1 MKNINIHDKETFGT
15 GLYSCDCSSSHFLD
29 DRLGHILTGD
39 LRIIENRQL
48 RELIQKGPNYRESR
62 PVNWKRCRE
71 KIKDGLDTCSN
82 KMLVG
87 KDIPGAEMTPWKN
100 ELLRKVDERIRSL
113 KLKVKPKKV
122 KQVLKQQDVIED
134 LRKLHDKFVLVPID
148 KAGNNKAIICK
159 RYYAEVILK
168 EIGEIGTGNSTYYK
182 TSKNIG
188 EIVEENIMYSKH
200 LGLDVGER
208 DKDLPTMYWIPKMHK
223 NPPSARFIIASK
235 QCSTKAISKYVSSA
249 FKLMYH
255 QIDNF
260 HKKAKFLSNYNK
272 FWILQNTEPV
282 LNSIKRINRKK
293 GAKSI
298 STYDFTTLYTNLP
311 YDKLI
316 KALHKL
322 IDFTFNGGNS
332 NYIRINK
339 WYKASWGKK
348 TKSSLGF
355 TKTSLKVAVRHLIE
369 NCYFTV
375 GNTVLRQAIFIPMG
389 IDPALFWANLFL
401 YTFEV
406 EYMSKII
413 ASDKVKARHFH
424 STNRFIDDL
433 CTLNDGGEF
442 GRSYRDI
449 YPDELDLKL

>member
-1 MKNINIHDKETFGT
+1 
-15 GLYSCDCSSSHFLD
+15 
-29 DRLGHILTGD
+29 
-39 LRIIENRQL
+39 
-48 RELIQKGPNYRESR
+48 
-62 PVNWKRCRE
+62 
-71 KIKDGLDTCSN
+71 
-82 KMLVG
+82 
-87 KDIPGAEMTPWKN
+87 
-100 ELLRKVDERIRSL
+100 
-113 KLKVKPKKV
+113 
-122 KQVLKQQDVIED
+122 
-134 LRKLHDKFVLVPID
+134 
-148 KAGNNKAIICK
+148 
-159 RYYAEVILK
+159 
-168 EIGEIGTGNSTYYK
+168 
-182 TSKNIG
+182 
-188 EIVEENIMYSKH
+188 
-200 LGLDVGER
+200 
-208 DKDLPTMYWIPKMHK
+208 
-223 NPPSARFIIASK
+223 
-235 QCSTKAISKYVSSA
+235 
-249 FKLMYH
+249 MYH

-298 STYDFTTLYTNLP
+298 STYDFTTIYTNLP
-311 YDKLI
+311 HNKLI

-375 GNTVLRQAIFIPMG
+375 GNTVLRQAIGIPMG
-389 IDPALFWANLFL
+389 IDPAPFWANLFL

-413 ASDKVKARHFH
+413 ASDKVKAHHFH

-449 YPDELDLKL
+449 YPDELDLKLEHSGSYASFLNLDINIRNGLFVYKLFDKRDSFPFSIVRMPYMSSNIPDNIFYSAMVGEFLRIARSTLLLQDFLPKARELVARLKKQGANQHTSIRQLRKIIQRHPDDFSHFRSNTECMLNEKYHNI